1 MCGVRLRKDLSCP
14 ERSCVAFRASRRGA
28 NLAKQVA
35 RRVTGKQS
43 LRAESSKVSKD
54 YRAKSR
60 RSAPAPAPV
69 APETPGEGAAAPS
82 PALRDDAPLVD
93 AQTAVRQ
100 LLRAS
105 DLEAILVDTFDQT
118 GYFAILAVAF
128 RRRAHCIQHTKNLRP
143 FTGLRGCGIAFT
155 TRPLAGGCISAR
167 TLWAVCHLSSRR
179 PAWS

>member
-1 MCGVRLRKDLSCP
+1 
-14 ERSCVAFRASRRGA
+14 VAFWASRRGA

-35 RRVTGKQS
+35 RRVTGKQP

-60 RSAPAPAPV
+60 RSAPAPAPA
-69 APETPGEGAAAPS
+69 APEPPGDGAAAPS
-82 PALRDDAPLVD
+82 PALGDDAPPVD
-93 AQTAVRQ
+93 TQTAVRQ

-118 GYFAILAVAF
+118 GYFAILAMAF
-128 RRRAHCIQHTKNLRP
+128 RRRARCIQHTLRL
-143 FTGLRGCGIAFT
+143 FRGLRGCGIAFT
-155 TRPLAGGCISAR
+155 TCPLAGGCISAR